1 MLCERDLGFALQQ
14 QQLARLSKTQHLVQS
29 NGGIVVRY
37 HLQQELLVALGGE
50 HRYHPIEHCPAD
62 AASTV
67 FGKDRRSGIV
77 NGALAFPR
85 PKAVERKPDRTL
97 VVKASGGP
105 VQIYVV
111 ERDVILELTFGQLEL
126 DDVIGETGHERFMYY
141 AELVGA
147 EQPVFKGG
155 VFVCRK
161 HLLKFG
167 ALGCLA
173 KSITK
178 IEQSRRKMQVLL
190 ADEYGFCFGVERAV
204 DMVEDAL
211 GEGETVRSLGPLI
224 HNEQEMARLGSQG
237 VTTISDPVQIK
248 RGETAVIRAHGV
260 TPEIQRELEEKAS
273 KVVDAT
279 CPFVTRVQKLAAR
292 AAEQDRHVIIVGSPD
307 HPEMIGV
314 KGYAPNHAFV
324 IRDESEVAALPQL
337 RNPLVVSQTTIKAK
351 TFFDTAEAIKTKT
364 DDEVQVVNTICSATR
379 DRQDAARALA
389 GMVDAF
395 YIIGGRHSS
404 NSVKLLA
411 VCKEQCEKS
420 FLIETED
427 EIDPDDI
434 SGANRVGVTAGAS
447 TPEWLIQKI
456 VKHLETLGRQNELA
470 LK

>member
-1 MLCERDLGFALQQ
+1 
-14 QQLARLSKTQHLVQS
+14 
-29 NGGIVVRY
+29 
-37 HLQQELLVALGGE
+37 
-50 HRYHPIEHCPAD
+50 
-62 AASTV
+62 
-67 FGKDRRSGIV
+67 
-77 NGALAFPR
+77 
-85 PKAVERKPDRTL
+85 
-97 VVKASGGP
+97 
-105 VQIYVV
+105 
-111 ERDVILELTFGQLEL
+111 
-126 DDVIGETGHERFMYY
+126 
-141 AELVGA
+141 
-147 EQPVFKGG
+147 
-155 VFVCRK
+155 
-161 HLLKFG
+161 
-167 ALGCLA
+167 
-173 KSITK
+173 
-178 IEQSRRKMQVLL
+178 MQVLL

-211 GEGETVRSLGPLI
+211 GEGDTVRSLGPLI
-224 HNEQEMARLGSQG
+224 HNEQEMARLGEHG
-237 VTTISDPVQIK
+237 VTTISDPIQIK

-260 TPEIQRELEEKAS
+260 TPEVQRELEEKAS

-292 AAEQDRHVIIVGSPD
+292 AAEQNRDVIIVGSPD

-324 IRDESEVAALPQL
+324 IRDESEVAGLPRL

-427 EIDPDDI
+427 EIDPNDFI
-434 SGANRVGVTAGAS
+434 GAERVGVTAGAS

-456 VKHLETLGRQNELA
+456 VRHLESLGKQNELA

>member
-1 MLCERDLGFALQQ
+1 
-14 QQLARLSKTQHLVQS
+14 
-29 NGGIVVRY
+29 
-37 HLQQELLVALGGE
+37 
-50 HRYHPIEHCPAD
+50 
-62 AASTV
+62 
-67 FGKDRRSGIV
+67 
-77 NGALAFPR
+77 
-85 PKAVERKPDRTL
+85 
-97 VVKASGGP
+97 
-105 VQIYVV
+105 
-111 ERDVILELTFGQLEL
+111 
-126 DDVIGETGHERFMYY
+126 
-141 AELVGA
+141 
-147 EQPVFKGG
+147 
-155 VFVCRK
+155 
-161 HLLKFG
+161 
-167 ALGCLA
+167 
-173 KSITK
+173 
-178 IEQSRRKMQVLL
+178 MQVLL

-260 TPEIQRELEEKAS
+260 TPEIQRALEEKAS

-314 KGYAPNHAFV
+314 KGYAPHHAFV
-324 IRDESEVAALPQL
+324 IRDESEVAALPRL
-337 RNPLVVSQTTIKAK
+337 RNPLVVSQTTIKSK
-351 TFFDTAEAIKTKT
+351 TFFDTAEAVKTKT

-427 EIDPDDI
+427 EINPDDVA
-434 SGANRVGVTAGAS
+434 GAGRVGVTAGAS
-447 TPEWLIQKI
+447 TPEWLIQK
-456 VKHLETLGRQNELA
+456 VVNHLETLGRQNELA
-470 LK
+470 LT